1 MISPL
6 CFSIMEI
13 SVRLGGVPLLLS
25 CAHNE
30 YMLTYMPF
38 ACCDMPLARVGVSAA
53 EVERLL
59 PLYEEGSTAPY
70 VEHMELCTRACD
82 ALLPFER
89 AIFHGVAFIWRG
101 QAWLLTALSGTGKTT
116 HYIQWKRQ
124 YGGEISII
132 NGDKPVL
139 DFSEE
144 GISVHPSPWRG
155 KENMGSMRSAPL
167 GGIIMLKQGQENAM
181 RRVEPKEVV
190 VELFMQFLF
199 TRSTPLD
206 VQRVCALEERLLQT
220 VPVWQLVNR
229 GDEASARLCH
239 DTLAKEMYNA

>member
-1 MISPL
+1 M
-6 CFSIMEI
+6 
-13 SVRLGGVPLLLS
+13 LS

-30 YMLTYMPF
+30 YMLMYMPF

-190 VELFMQFLF
+190 AELFMLFQF

-206 VQRVCALEERLLQT
+206 VRRVCALEERLLQS

-229 GDEASARLCH
+229 GDEASARLCR

>member
-1 MISPL
+1 MKILDLTREWTDLKPHGDISD
-6 CFSIMEI
+6 
-13 SVRLGGVPLLLS
+13 VV
-25 CAHNE
+25 
-30 YMLTYMPF
+30 
-38 ACCDMPLARVGVSAA
+38 DM
-53 EVERLL
+53 
-59 PLYEEGSTAPY
+59 EGSKKDVLRRLEALQITTPVYTPHNTEAAQEAAQSP
-70 VEHMELCTRACD
+70 ED
-82 ALLPFER
+82 AFFECFRPLSDFDEREATWLIPGWVPKGQITLL
-89 AIFHGVAFIWRG
+89 AADG
-101 QAWLLTALSGTGKTT
+101 GTGKTT
-116 HYIQWKRQ
+116 HYNQWKRQ

-132 NGDKPVL
+132 HGDKPVL

-181 RRVEPKEVV
+181 RRVEPKEAVA
-190 VELFMQFLF
+190 ELFMQFLF

-206 VQRVCALEERLLQT
+206 VRRVCALEERLLQT

>member
-1 MISPL
+1 
-6 CFSIMEI
+6 MEI

-124 YGGEISII
+124 YGSEISII

-139 DFSEE
+139 DFSDE

-167 GGIIMLKQGQENAM
+167 GGIIMLKQGQGNAM
-181 RRVEPKEVV
+181 RRVEPKEAVA
-190 VELFMQFLF
+190 ELFMQFLF

-206 VQRVCALEERLLQT
+206 VRRVCALEERLLQT

>member
-1 MISPL
+1 
-6 CFSIMEI
+6 MEI
-13 SVRLGGVPLLLS
+13 SVRLGGVPLMLS

-38 ACCDMPLARVGVSAA
+38 ACCDMPLASVGVSAA

-139 DFSEE
+139 DFS
-144 GISVHPSPWRG
+144 V
-155 KENMGSMRSAPL
+155 KA
-167 GGIIMLKQGQENAM
+167 
-181 RRVEPKEVV
+181 
-190 VELFMQFLF
+190 
-199 TRSTPLD
+199 
-206 VQRVCALEERLLQT
+206 
-220 VPVWQLVNR
+220 
-229 GDEASARLCH
+229 
-239 DTLAKEMYNA
+239 

>member
-13 SVRLGGVPLLLS
+13 SVRLGGVPLMLS

-38 ACCDMPLARVGVSAA
+38 ACCDMPLASVGVSAA

-59 PLYEEGSTAPY
+59 PLYEEGS
-70 VEHMELCTRACD
+70 
-82 ALLPFER
+82 
-89 AIFHGVAFIWRG
+89 HGVAFIWRG

-139 DFSEE
+139 DFSDE

-181 RRVEPKEVV
+181 RRVEPKEAVA
-190 VELFMQFLF
+190 ELFMQFLF

-206 VQRVCALEERLLQT
+206 VRRVCALEERLLQT

>member
-1 MISPL
+1 M
-6 CFSIMEI
+6 
-13 SVRLGGVPLLLS
+13 LS

-30 YMLTYMPF
+30 YLRAYMPF
-38 ACCDMPLARVGVSAA
+38 MCCDMPLARVEVSAA

-181 RRVEPKEVV
+181 RRVEPKEAVA
-190 VELFMQFLF
+190 ELFMQFLF
-199 TRSTPLD
+199 TRSTQLD
-206 VQRVCALEERLLQT
+206 VRRVCALEERLLQT

-239 DTLAKEMYNA
+239 DKLAKEMYNA

>member
-1 MISPL
+1 
-6 CFSIMEI
+6 
-13 SVRLGGVPLLLS
+13 
-25 CAHNE
+25 
-30 YMLTYMPF
+30 
-38 ACCDMPLARVGVSAA
+38 
-53 EVERLL
+53 
-59 PLYEEGSTAPY
+59 
-70 VEHMELCTRACD
+70 MELCTRACD

-124 YGGEISII
+124 YGSEISII

-139 DFSEE
+139 DFSDE

-167 GGIIMLKQGQENAM
+167 GGIIMLKKGQGNAM
-181 RRVEPKEVV
+181 RRVEPQEAVA
-190 VELFMQFLF
+190 ELFMQFLF

-206 VQRVCALEERLLQT
+206 VRRVCALEERLLQS

>member
-1 MISPL
+1 
-6 CFSIMEI
+6 MEI

-38 ACCDMPLARVGVSAA
+38 SCCDMPLASVGVSAA
-53 EVERLL
+53 E
-59 PLYEEGSTAPY
+59 
-70 VEHMELCTRACD
+70 
-82 ALLPFER
+82 
-89 AIFHGVAFIWRG
+89 
-101 QAWLLTALSGTGKTT
+101 
-116 HYIQWKRQ
+116 
-124 YGGEISII
+124 
-132 NGDKPVL
+132 
-139 DFSEE
+139 
-144 GISVHPSPWRG
+144 
-155 KENMGSMRSAPL
+155 
-167 GGIIMLKQGQENAM
+167 
-181 RRVEPKEVV
+181 

-206 VQRVCALEERLLQT
+206 VQRVCALEERLLQS

>member
-25 CAHNE
+25 CAHDE
-30 YMLTYMPF
+30 YLRVYMPF
-38 ACCDMPLARVGVSAA
+38 MCCDMPLARVEVSAA
-53 EVERLL
+53 EVERQL
-59 PLYEEGSTAPY
+59 PLYEAGSTAAY
-70 VEHMELCTRACD
+70 VEHMELCPRACD

-124 YGGEISII
+124 YGDEISII

-139 DFSEE
+139 DFSDE

-181 RRVEPKEVV
+181 RRVEPQEAVA
-190 VELFMQFLF
+190 ELFMQFLF
-199 TRSTPLD
+199 TRSTQLD

-229 GDEASARLCH
+229 GDEDSARLCR

>member
-1 MISPL
+1 M
-6 CFSIMEI
+6 
-13 SVRLGGVPLLLS
+13 LS

-30 YMLTYMPF
+30 YMLMYMPF

-59 PLYEEGSTAPY
+59 PLY
-70 VEHMELCTRACD
+70 
-82 ALLPFER
+82 
-89 AIFHGVAFIWRG
+89 
-101 QAWLLTALSGTGKTT
+101 
-116 HYIQWKRQ
+116 
-124 YGGEISII
+124 
-132 NGDKPVL
+132 
-139 DFSEE
+139 EE

-181 RRVEPKEVV
+181 RRVKPQEAVA
-190 VELFMQFLF
+190 ELFMQFLF

-206 VQRVCALEERLLQT
+206 VRRVCALEERLLQS

>member
-1 MISPL
+1 M
-6 CFSIMEI
+6 
-13 SVRLGGVPLLLS
+13 LS

-30 YMLTYMPF
+30 YMLMYMPF

-124 YGGEISII
+124 YGSEISII

-144 GISVHPSPWRG
+144 G

-190 VELFMQFLF
+190 AELFMQFLF

-206 VQRVCALEERLLQT
+206 VRRVCALEERLLQS

-229 GDEASARLCH
+229 GDEASARLCR
-239 DTLAKEMYNA
+239 DTLAKEVYNA